1 MTAFAVM
8 AGSMALAGQA
18 HDEHNKD
25 KDDAHRHHMSQH
37 STTTTIHHRGG
48 SQTITYYHQAKH
60 PGDPD
65 YARDQRYGR
74 HTNTQRHP
82 GDPDYARDQYYGKHT
97 KHKVSWY
104 QAVTRRHRTGSTYR
118 ASEYRARLARLQ
130 AERNRQRDL
139 DRDRDRDRR
148 AHRHVHHDN
157 GKHKG
162 WYKGKGNPHRG

>member
-1 MTAFAVM
+1 MKGKLLSVMTAFVVM

-18 HDEHNKD
+18 HNDHDKD
-25 KDDAHRHHMSQH
+25 KDDAHRHHMSKH
-37 STTTTIHHRGG
+37 TDKDTTTTTIHHRGG

-65 YARDQRYGR
+65 YARDQK
-74 HTNTQRHP
+74 
-82 GDPDYARDQYYGKHT
+82 YGKHT
-97 KHKVSWY
+97 KHKTTWY
-104 QAVTRRHRTGSTYR
+104 QAVTRRKRSGSTYR

-130 AERNRQRDL
+130 AERNRKRDL

-162 WYKGKGNPHRG
+162 WYKGKGNPHHG